1 MKWIFLATL
10 IRTGQSEPDPEIT
23 EKVESF
29 LTSDQSGHT
38 NNWAVLVCAS
48 RYWFNYRHVANTLA
62 VYRSVK
68 KLGIPG
74 RYKFPQLPRYFFSFQ
89 ILKFYFSWQM
99 IWHVMDVTVPLV
111 LFIIIEIKFLICMVE
126 MWKWTFVAKKL
137 PFRI

>member
-1 MKWIFLATL
+1 MVHRFPSNSENSFVQNLQFVIVLFKYTIFRMKWIFLATL
-10 IRTGQSEPDPEIT
+10 IRTGQSEPDPELT

-74 RYKFPQLPRYFFSFQ
+74 MYKFSN
-89 ILKFYFSWQM
+89 
-99 IWHVMDVTVPLV
+99 
-111 LFIIIEIKFLICMVE
+111 FLE
-126 MWKWTFVAKKL
+126 DD
-137 PFRI
+137 

>member
-74 RYKFPQLPRYFFSFQ
+74 RSKFSNVALNIFTFQ
-89 ILKFYFSWQM
+89 ILRFYFSWQM
-99 IWHVMDVTVPLV
+99 IWRVMAVTVHLV
-111 LFIIIEIKFLICMVE
+111 PFITIEIKFLIYTAGML
-126 MWKWTFVAKKL
+126 KWTFAGKK
-137 PFRI
+137 